1 MDFRGLCLVSGRVD
15 SKIQHHVQCF
25 YFFSKFAKDEDVSKF
40 DLPIF
45 LLKRI
50 LQPPPTV
57 RWSYTTVV
65 SRSDQKK
72 NLRRPTVGLR
82 NLAGGFITN
91 FKVKLLEFMVAEVLL
106 LL

>member
-1 MDFRGLCLVSGRVD
+1 MFSFREGR
-15 SKIQHHVQCF
+15 QHHVQCF
-25 YFFSKFAKDEDVSKF
+25 YFFSKLAKDEDVSKF

-57 RWSYTTVV
+57 RWSYTFPVV
-65 SRSDQKK
+65 SRSE
-72 NLRRPTVGLR
+72 LR

-91 FKVKLLEFMVAEVLL
+91 FKVKLLEFTVAEVLL